1 MAAFQLLYIPQVIL
15 MPGYTKAHLGEKSRP
30 VHGHV
35 EFGHIL
41 GTCPVSV
48 GLMDPG
54 KSYDPRATLRCVLV
68 FSGRKG
74 MCLLRIVRGD

>member
-1 MAAFQLLYIPQVIL
+1 

-54 KSYDPRATLRCVLV
+54 KKL
-68 FSGRKG
+68 
-74 MCLLRIVRGD
+74 